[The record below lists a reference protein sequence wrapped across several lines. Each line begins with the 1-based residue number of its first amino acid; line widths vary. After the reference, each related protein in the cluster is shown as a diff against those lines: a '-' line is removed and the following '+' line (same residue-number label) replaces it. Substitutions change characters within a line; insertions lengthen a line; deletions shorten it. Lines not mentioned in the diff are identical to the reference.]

1 MASYAD
7 AYGYTPEDF
16 LALTLLQVGIFGE
29 YARSQSE
36 AMESKS
42 KSKGQTSSSSLSSR
56 KSGNNNG
63 QWGGTH
69 SIESLI
75 GMYGSPDAKKSLMD
89 ETLQKENEIIESQK
103 KDK

>member
-16 LALTLLQVGIFGE
+16 LALTLPQIAIFGE
-29 YARSQSE
+29 YARSQAE
-36 AMESKS
+36 ALEGG
-42 KSKGQTSSSSLSSR
+42 SKGQTSSSSLSSR
-56 KSGNNNG
+56 KSANNNG

-75 GMYGSPDAKKSLMD
+75 GLYGSPEAKTVLMND
-89 ETLQKENEIIESQK
+89 TLQKENAIIESQK
-103 KDK
+103 DK

>member
-29 YARSQSE
+29 YARNQSE

-42 KSKGQTSSSSLSSR
+42 KSKGQTSSSSLSPR

-75 GMYGSPDAKKSLMD
+75 GLYGSSEAKQTLMN
-89 ETLQKENEIIESQK
+89 ETLRQENAIIESQK

>member
-16 LALTLLQVGIFGE
+16 LALTLPQIAIFGE
-29 YARSQSE
+29 YARSQAE
-36 AMESKS
+36 ALEDRS
-42 KSKGQTSSSSLSSR
+42 KSKGQTSSSSLSPR
-56 KSGNNNG
+56 KSGNTNG
-63 QWGGTH
+63 QWGGSH

-75 GMYGSPDAKKSLMD
+75 GMFGSSDAKKNLMN
-89 ETLQKENEIIESQK
+89 ETLQKENTIIESQK